1 MVVKLIKFILILA
14 ASSLTG
20 FLSARYFLPLPKEQ
34 PVILNKTEKIIISE
48 EKGIV
53 EIIKKIQ
60 PSILEDGVAVASDGW
75 VADLNGL
82 KKIAQNNLPV
92 IDLADWNKLDL
103 GQRVVLV
110 GKNRVEAGII
120 SQIKKDLIITNIN
133 AYTDVNGWPVADLE
147 ARVIGLA
154 KVIQGKVNI
163 VPIKL
168 TFEDF

>member
-60 PSILEDGVAVASDGW
+60 PSILEDGVVATSDGW
-75 VADLNGL
+75 VAALDGL
-82 KKIAQNNLPV
+82 KKTEQSNLLV
-92 IDLADWNKLDL
+92 VDLADWDKLDL

-120 SQIKKDLIITNIN
+120 SQIKKDLIITNIS

-147 ARVIGLA
+147 AKVVGLA

-168 TFEDF
+168 EFEE